1 MPELHELTRRLQGAR
16 WSVALLF
23 GPGAGLAVGYL
34 VHSSA
39 RALIPPG
46 EQNYD
51 DVISWDFGPATL
63 AAIATTALVSG
74 MLGQHREHRSWRLA
88 ALGVLALPLLAL
100 VVGLVLAMPR
110 LLIVIGPAFAFFGW
124 DRWSA
129 HLARRDA
136 SFRT

>member
-1 MPELHELTRRLQGAR
+1 VRWDLSVMPELHELTRRLQGAR

-63 AAIATTALVSG
+63 AAIATTARCQACSG
-74 MLGQHREHRSWRLA
+74 NTASI
-88 ALGVLALPLLAL
+88 ALGAS
-100 VVGLVLAMPR
+100 PR
-110 LLIVIGPAFAFFGW
+110 SVYSRFRCL
-124 DRWSA
+124 RWW
-129 HLARRDA
+129 
-136 SFRT
+136 